1 MVFRKTRSKYSATAS
16 ICMILLALFLLTGC
30 PANETEEV
38 SDELATWYEDADGD
52 GYGDVSNSVRNQ
64 TAPVGYVSDNSDCD
78 DTDQKINPGANEIC
92 GDTVDQDCN
101 GIDLECDI
109 DNETVDNDGDG
120 FSASQGDCNDA
131 DNGVHPGASE
141 ICGDNIDQDCNG
153 SDLACDVDSRDIDN
167 DNDGFTENQGD
178 CNDGNANQYPGAVEI
193 CGDNIDQDCNGSDLA
208 CSVDPDDIDNDGDGF
223 TENQGDC
230 NDDNANKYPGAV
242 EICGDGQDQDC
253 NGSDLAC
260 SVDPD
265 DIDNDGDGFTENQGD
280 CRDTNPNR
288 YPGAVEI
295 CGDNIDQDCNGSD
308 LACDVDPD
316 DIDDDG
322 DGFTENQG
330 DCNDND
336 DEIHPNA
343 LEVCGDGID
352 NDCSGGDASCSGGG
366 GGTLSCPDCDLC
378 NGQDPCDL
386 PKNTKITVTS
396 SKSPT
401 WKLDFGVGR
410 GDDSPVIV
418 GGGVAH
424 NLRIPSSSSKS
435 IDGPGKDS
443 CCNGIGLDN
452 HEWRWKVRGAP
463 EECDGDPGEVN
474 VVGKGTRADL
484 AMKTIA
490 SRYTLVEQTS
500 KKIVF
505 YISGTVRTT
514 LTDAVRQCAELGYD
528 HTYEYADFR
537 RTTTITPD
545 GFTVEMAMDY
555 DGTVGENSMWWTI
568 AQFKN
573 APAFSQGI
581 LPSQVKVTDGSKTVS
596 LAFTPHSAL
605 SLPGGITVPYTFI
618 FPLNSPQNH
627 RLYFDIEKYAQNSD
641 GGNPNLYEFWHKD
654 GDGAPSSIG
663 NYSVVYP
670 RWNDTNKR
678 GFRKTTYT
686 FEWRW
691 RFTN

>member
-1 MVFRKTRSKYSATAS
+1 LKYVLIFIAVIT
-16 ICMILLALFLLTGC
+16 LF
-30 PANETEEV
+30 
-38 SDELATWYEDADGD
+38 
-52 GYGDVSNSVRNQ
+52 
-64 TAPVGYVSDNSDCD
+64 TAPVSHSAPYIQSIGPEGLVSIEAENYDLHVPQGNHQWVLTSPAGASGTAMQAAPNSGTNVDTNYQSTSPRLDYQIDFVKTGTHTVWLRGFAPTKTD
-78 DTDQKINPGANEIC
+78 DSVHVGLNGVPLNSSDRMSRFSVATWIWSNHTMDRAVAQIEVTKTGLHTLNVWMREDGFILDKIVLTKDA
-92 GDTVDQDCN
+92 GDTFSGFGPDESPRLSVN
-101 GIDLECDI
+101 MDI
-109 DNETVDNDGDG
+109 DD
-120 FSASQGDCNDA
+120 
-131 DNGVHPGASE
+131 
-141 ICGDNIDQDCNG
+141 
-153 SDLACDVDSRDIDN
+153 
-167 DNDGFTENQGD
+167 
-178 CNDGNANQYPGAVEI
+178 
-193 CGDNIDQDCNGSDLA
+193 
-208 CSVDPDDIDNDGDGF
+208 DGDGF

-230 NDDNANKYPGAV
+230 NDGDADIHPNAIDV
-242 EICGDGQDQDC
+242 CGDG
-253 NGSDLAC
+253 
-260 SVDPD
+260 
-265 DIDNDGDGFTENQGD
+265 IDNDCAGGDET
-280 CRDTNPNR
+280 C
-288 YPGAVEI
+288 A
-295 CGDNIDQDCNGSD
+295 
-308 LACDVDPD
+308 VDPR